1 MTEKILKIGEMTIPL
16 SEVPEDVLNLIE
28 IYKKWEQDCQTQRL
42 EMYKTEAAM
51 RGLTVEI
58 EIRLKGI
65 QDESK

>member
-1 MTEKILKIGEMTIPL
+1 MTEKILKIGEMTSPL
-16 SEVPEDVLNLIE
+16 SEVPQDVSNLIE

-42 EMYKTEAAM
+42 EVYKTEAAM

-58 EIRLKGI
+58 ETRLQGL